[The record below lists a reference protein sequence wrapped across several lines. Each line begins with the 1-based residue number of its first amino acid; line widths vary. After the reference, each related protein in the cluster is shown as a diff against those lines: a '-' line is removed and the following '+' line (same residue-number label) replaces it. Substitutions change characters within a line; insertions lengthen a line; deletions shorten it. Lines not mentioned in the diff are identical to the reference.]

1 MRADSQVICTCPKK
15 SKTNKLSKT
24 CSPKSCKKKSQT
36 KNSYCINSF
45 NIQPYLNS
53 HVNLFPGFEYRQNQ
67 LYIENVDLSALC
79 LEYGTP
85 CYVYSKA
92 ALQQQWN
99 ELCQAFDTHNFLAC
113 YAVKANSNLA
123 LLQLLA
129 SWGAGFDIVS
139 VGELMRVL
147 EAGGSPDKIMFSGVA
162 KREDELRAAI
172 HHQIACINVES
183 EFELEKIKLLA
194 EEMQMPVRVSL
205 RINPD
210 VNPKTHPYI
219 ATGLKE
225 NKFGIDSEL
234 ALSLYQSI
242 KDHQWVKAVGVDCH
256 IGSQITET
264 QPHQDAARLVME
276 FVGKLSSLGIELQHV
291 DMGGGFGIR
300 YKDEQPPTFQDFAK
314 LLLPMFKGTDY
325 QLIVEPGRSIVA
337 NAGVLLT
344 NVEYIKQTSV
354 TEFVMVDVA
363 MNDLLRPAL
372 YQAWHELLPLQQHAE
387 RSETHYDVVGPV
399 CESGDFLAKNRT
411 MKTLLPEDKLAIM
424 SAGAYAMSMA
434 SNYNSRQRPCELL
447 VDGDE
452 VHLIRRRDA
461 LDELWQNEVQL

>member
-1 MRADSQVICTCPKK
+1 MNR
-15 SKTNKLSKT
+15 
-24 CSPKSCKKKSQT
+24 
-36 KNSYCINSF
+36 
-45 NIQPYLNS
+45 
-53 HVNLFPGFEYRQNQ
+53 FPGFEYRQNR
-67 LYIENVDLSALC
+67 LYVEDVDLSDLC

-92 ALQQQWN
+92 AMQQQWN
-99 ELCQAFDTHNFLAC
+99 ELCEAFAGHRFLPC

-147 EAGGSPDKIMFSGVA
+147 KAGGSADKIMFSGVA

-172 HHQIACINVES
+172 HYQIACINIES
-183 EFELEKIKLLA
+183 EFELEKIKQLA
-194 EEMQMPVRVSL
+194 EEMKMPVKISL

-210 VNPKTHPYI
+210 VNPQTHPYI

-225 NKFGIDSEL
+225 NKFGIDGEL
-234 ALSLYQSI
+234 ALSMYESV
-242 KDHQWVKAVGVDCH
+242 KDHPWVKAVGVDCH
-256 IGSQITET
+256 IGSQITAT
-264 QPHQDAARLVME
+264 QPYEDAARLVME
-276 FVGKLSSLGIELQHV
+276 FVKKLSSRGIELQHI
-291 DMGGGFGIR
+291 DLGGGFGIC
-300 YKDEQPPTFQDFAK
+300 YKDEQPPTFREFAD
-314 LLLPMFKGTDY
+314 LLLPMFAESGY
-325 QLIVEPGRSIVA
+325 QLIVEPGRSVIA

-344 NVEYIKQTSV
+344 NVEFIKHTSV
-354 TEFVMVDVA
+354 NTFAMVDAA

-372 YQAWHELLPLQQHAE
+372 YQAWHELLPLEQHAN
-387 RSETHYDVVGPV
+387 RSETQYDVVGPV
-399 CESGDFLAKNRT
+399 CESGDFLAKNRP
-411 MKTLLPEDKLAIM
+411 MKALLPQDKLAIM

-434 SNYNSRQRPCELL
+434 SHYNSRQRPCELL
-447 VDGDE
+447 IDGGD

>member
-1 MRADSQVICTCPKK
+1 MNR
-15 SKTNKLSKT
+15 
-24 CSPKSCKKKSQT
+24 
-36 KNSYCINSF
+36 
-45 NIQPYLNS
+45 
-53 HVNLFPGFEYRQNQ
+53 FPGFEYRQNL
-67 LYIENVDLSALC
+67 LYVEDVNLSDLC

-92 ALQQQWN
+92 ALRQQWD
-99 ELCQAFDTHNFLAC
+99 ELSEAFDRHNFLPC

-129 SWGAGFDIVS
+129 GWGAGFDIVS
-139 VGELMRVL
+139 VGELMRVIK
-147 EAGGSPDKIMFSGVA
+147 AGGSTDKIMFSGVA

-172 HHQIACINVES
+172 YHQIACINVES
-183 EFELEKIKLLA
+183 EFELEKIKQLA
-194 EEMQMPVRVSL
+194 EEMQMPVKISL

-210 VNPKTHPYI
+210 VNPQTHPYI

-234 ALSLYQSI
+234 ALSMYESV
-242 KDHQWVKAVGVDCH
+242 KDHPWVEAIGVDCH

-264 QPHQDAARLVME
+264 KPYEDAARLVME
-276 FVGKLSSLGIELQHV
+276 FVGKLSSRGIELQHI
-291 DMGGGFGIR
+291 DLGGGFGISYR
-300 YKDEQPPTFQDFAK
+300 DEQPPTFSEFAN
-314 LLLPMFKGTDY
+314 LLLPMFYDTDY
-325 QLIVEPGRSIVA
+325 QLIVEPGRSLIA

-344 NVEYIKQTSV
+344 NVEYIKHTSV
-354 TEFVMVDVA
+354 NTFAMVDAA

-372 YQAWHELLPLQQHAE
+372 YQAWHELLPLQHHVD
-387 RSETHYDVVGPV
+387 RSETQYDVVGPV

-411 MKTLLPEDKLAIM
+411 MKTLFSGDKLAIM

-434 SNYNSRQRPCELL
+434 SHYNSRQRPCELL
-447 VDGDE
+447 VDGSE

>member
-1 MRADSQVICTCPKK
+1 MNR
-15 SKTNKLSKT
+15 
-24 CSPKSCKKKSQT
+24 
-36 KNSYCINSF
+36 
-45 NIQPYLNS
+45 
-53 HVNLFPGFEYRQNQ
+53 FPGFEYRQNR
-67 LYIENVDLSALC
+67 LYVENVDLSDLC

-85 CYVYSKA
+85 CYVYSRA
-92 ALQQQWN
+92 ALQKQWN
-99 ELCQAFDTHNFLAC
+99 ELSEAFSGHHFLPC

-123 LLQLLA
+123 LLQMLA
-129 SWGAGFDIVS
+129 GWGAGFDIVS

-147 EAGGSPDKIMFSGVA
+147 KAGGSADKIMFSGVA

-183 EFELEKIKLLA
+183 EFELEKIKQLA
-194 EEMQMPVRVSL
+194 EEMQMPVKISL

-210 VNPKTHPYI
+210 VNPRTHPYI

-225 NKFGIDSEL
+225 NKFGIESEL
-234 ALSLYQSI
+234 ALGMYQSV
-242 KDHQWVKAVGVDCH
+242 KGHPWVKAVGVDCH

-264 QPHQDAARLVME
+264 HPYEDAARRVME
-276 FVGKLSSLGIELQHV
+276 FVEQLTSLGIELEHI
-291 DMGGGFGIR
+291 DLGGGFGIR
-300 YKDEQPPTFQDFAK
+300 YQDEQPPAFSEFAD
-314 LLLPMFKGTDY
+314 LILPMFAGTSY

-344 NVEYIKQTSV
+344 SVEYIKHTSV
-354 TEFVMVDVA
+354 TTFAMVDAA

-372 YQAWHELLPLQQHAE
+372 YQAWHELLPLVQHAD
-387 RSETHYDVVGPV
+387 RGDSQYDVVGPV

-411 MKTLLPEDKLAIM
+411 MKALVAGDKLAVM

-447 VDGDE
+447 VDGED

-461 LDELWQNEVQL
+461 IDELWQHEVLL